1 MEELNYHLCFPPIVD
16 RIVRVRCWNCNK
28 VIGTT
33 ENSIIGE
40 EALLEAAR
48 KIRRCPLCG
57 EWIGGEWKP

>member
-1 MEELNYHLCFPPIVD
+1 MDELNYHLFFPPIID
-16 RIVRVRCWNCNK
+16 RIVRVRCWNCNE

-57 EWIGGEWKP
+57 AMIGGEWKS